1 MIVPITCTIYF
12 DGCSKGNPGPAG
24 SGAIIKYQNM
34 INTSDS
40 SDSSYTNDI
49 SLCQYVGNTT
59 NNVAEYK
66 GLILGLKY
74 LKDNQLNMKHLNDGI
89 KYLIKGDSML
99 VINHMTGKYKVKSPN
114 LLPLYNEAKELI
126 EHIKNKNL
134 NIEIVFLYIPREEN
148 KEADYLANMGLKLKQ
163 PLVN

>member
-1 MIVPITCTIYF
+1 MKYKDNFTFNFIMTSITSATLYF

-24 SGAIIKYQNM
+24 SGAMIKYDNENM
-34 INTSDS
+34 
-40 SDSSYTNDI
+40 NDI
-49 SLCQYVGNTT
+49 SLCEYVGNTT

-74 LKDNQLNMKHLNDGI
+74 FKDNLNIKHLT
-89 KYLIKGDSML
+89 IKGDSML
-99 VINHMTGKYKVKSPN
+99 VIHHMTGKYKVKSPN

-126 EHIKNKNL
+126 QSIKNVE
-134 NIEIVFLYIPREEN
+134 NIDILFLYIPREEN
-148 KEADYLANMGLKLKQ
+148 KEADHLANMGLKLK